1 MLMKTAGSAYFE
13 CPERASSGCHRS
25 FEMVQAEV
33 VIDLAEDVILVPAE
47 TIQNQS
53 LVRYL

>member
-47 TIQNQS
+47 TIQNRFIDQ
-53 LVRYL
+53 